1 MIRTLTVFYLHRPH
15 RLDGKNLPIVEYGLA
30 DAVHGLFCRGGH
42 APYFVEVLNRDEE
55 SRVVRLNPSD

>member
-1 MIRTLTVFYLHRPH
+1 MIRTLTMFYLHRPH
-15 RLDGKNLPIVEYGLA
+15 RLDGKNLPVVEYGLA
-30 DAVHGLFCRGGH
+30 DAFREFCRGGH

>member
-1 MIRTLTVFYLHRPH
+1 MIRTLAVFYLHRPY

-30 DAVHGLFCRGGH
+30 DAFREFCRGGH

>member
-1 MIRTLTVFYLHRPH
+1 MTRTLTVFYLHRPH
-15 RLDGKNLPIVEYGLA
+15 RLDGKNLPVVEYGLA
-30 DAVHGLFCRGGH
+30 DAFREFCRGGH